1 MPIGGLGIINP
12 EAIKMTDQRPTA
24 SELLNQVAEFENTL
38 STLQKNVSELKNR
51 LMRNRD
57 QHGDD
62 VSQWPNL

>member
-1 MPIGGLGIINP
+1 
-12 EAIKMTDQRPTA
+12 MTDQRPTA